1 MYVSNKSRKISMNF
15 FEGDFKRMIRDD
27 FKVKGWKTYSESP
40 YAEYKRR
47 IEDAV
52 SNRFENNNENV

>member
-1 MYVSNKSRKISMNF
+1 MNF

-27 FKVKGWKTYSESP
+27 FKIKGWKTYSESP

-47 IEDAV
+47 VEDAF
-52 SNRFENNNENV
+52 SNRFKDNKQNPGTKENRDEEY